1 MAGRVSFSVRP
12 PASPTYPIHLIN
24 LYEQPRTQSTI
35 FDNTKRPFFRHYPF
49 LWKHSQKPIA
59 YPLVNALVAL
69 PTNSILYSQ
78 KKITISSLTNYQQ
91 WPFAYLLAYIH
102 LPYQLIKYYRSFQNW
117 IGNNQI
123 CFHQKQ
129 TVLFL
134 NTIPFLT
141 DHHQW
146 PLAHLLAY
154 ASAALPTNPIPSFH
168 FMKLEKTRDRKEK
181 D

>member
-1 MAGRVSFSVRP
+1 MPSRVSFSVRPLALPISIKWILFISWAGKKLINNFFPYKPSAMAGRVSFSVRP

-49 LWKHSQKPIA
+49 LWKHSQKPLA

-129 TVLFL
+129 FC
-134 NTIPFLT
+134 F
-141 DHHQW
+141 
-146 PLAHLLAY
+146 
-154 ASAALPTNPIPSFH
+154 
-168 FMKLEKTRDRKEK
+168 
-181 D
+181 